1 MQKIKMYFNKVQII
15 GEILSTLM
23 VILIPIINDNKF
35 VSVGWFFIGLTSFG
49 DAIFTKKW
57 SIIGRT
63 WNKKQDSNYKTQLSR
78 EYSDKSFIAVG
89 ILGIILCPIALLET
103 IFSQNYI
110 AMVIAYIISTIIL
123 IVLFILTDKENKKVE
138 QLIPEIRK

>member
-15 GEILSTLM
+15 GEILSTII

-35 VSVGWFFIGLTSFG
+35 VSFGWFFVGLTAFG
-49 DAIFTKKW
+49 DAMFTKKW
-57 SIIGRT
+57 GIIGRT

-89 ILGIILCPIALLET
+89 ILGIILCPIALFET

-110 AMVIAYIISTIIL
+110 AMVIAYVISTIIL

-138 QLIPEIRK
+138 QLIPKIRK

>member
-15 GEILSTLM
+15 GELLSTIM
-23 VILIPIINDNKF
+23 VILMPIINNNKF
-35 VSVGWFFIGLTSFG
+35 VCLGWFFIGLTCFG
-49 DAIFTKKW
+49 DAMFTKKW

-63 WNKKQDSNYKTQLSR
+63 WNKKQDNNYKTQLSR

-89 ILGIILCPIALLET
+89 ILGIILCPIALFET

-110 AMVIAYIISTIIL
+110 AMLIAYIISTIIL
-123 IVLFILTDKENKKVE
+123 IVLFILTDKESTKVE
-138 QLIPEIRK
+138 QLIPKIRK

>member
-1 MQKIKMYFNKVQII
+1 MQKIKMFFNKVQII
-15 GEILSTLM
+15 GEILSTIM
-23 VILIPIINDNKF
+23 VILIPFINDNKY
-35 VSVGWFFIGLTSFG
+35 VSVGWFFLGLTCFG
-49 DAIFTKKW
+49 DAMFTKKW

-78 EYSDKSFIAVG
+78 EYSDKSFLAVG
-89 ILGIILCPIALLET
+89 ILGLILCPISLLEA

-123 IVLFILTDKENKKVE
+123 IVLYILTDKENKNVE